1 MTEAH
6 DIKRHIM
13 PLPKYL
19 SIIIIGPHEIL
30 FLCVCVGFGHFCQC
44 FNSLSISKGGV
55 YIFFFNQTKDLQR
68 QLQLQNARRLRKV
81 GYQSLYITLPK
92 TGCNIFNNCNLHTAI
107 FSILEH
113 VYLGRLLIL
122 PLIISLLT
130 KRTTSVFLRQLFS
143 HLKDYNR

>member
-19 SIIIIGPHEIL
+19 SIIIIGPHKIL

-92 TGCNIFNNCNLHTAI
+92 IGCNIFNNCNLHTAI
-107 FSILEH
+107 F
-113 VYLGRLLIL
+113 LIL
-122 PLIISLLT
+122 QPAHCNIFNIRACLFRAFNYIT
-130 KRTTSVFLRQLFS
+130 PDNFPANKKDHLRFP
-143 HLKDYNR
+143 